1 MLCRV
6 VVSLSQT
13 YRQLCGTSHSYH
25 STERCRQVHEGEGGG
40 KARDGLGAYIGYVA
54 NEDAVNHIVER
65 CCCLCNDGGNRILH
79 QQLANFLC
87 SQLRGYF
94 SAYIVAHKKYK
105 NRNIS
110 VKITNFVIMQPV
122 TVLPVRWCL
131 YNE

>member
-1 MLCRV
+1 MSPVPTHQWLLILKDWV
-6 VVSLSQT
+6 IKIFL
-13 YRQLCGTSHSYH
+13 Y
-25 STERCRQVHEGEGGG
+25 STQ
-40 KARDGLGAYIGYVA
+40 
-54 NEDAVNHIVER
+54 
-65 CCCLCNDGGNRILH
+65 

-105 NRNIS
+105 NRSIS